1 MPRKSQRELDA
12 PPPVRLVEPVLPVEL
27 PAPPPHLSPEAADWW
42 RQTVAAY
49 ELEPHHLK
57 ILEAAC
63 DAWDRLVEARAEVL
77 RDGPTI
83 EGEAPS
89 RRKRAPLT
97 STRSPCA
104 SGLTA
109 AAPTKMAAV
118 AHEAERVIDRM
129 FQIRLWMTS
138 IWDVQRYSPHPGNA
152 DWERAADIKRRLDEA
167 LVAVRA
173 KQTTPAVP
181 APTEDAEA
189 EAPVPADADP

>member
-1 MPRKSQRELDA
+1 MPVKR
-12 PPPVRLVEPVLPVEL
+12 RLGKQGDGAITPQ
-27 PAPPPHLSPEAADWW
+27 A
-42 RQTVAAY
+42 VAAY
-49 ELEPHHLK
+49 EHAL
-57 ILEAAC
+57 AM
-63 DAWDRLVEARAEVL
+63 
-77 RDGPTI
+77 
-83 EGEAPS
+83 
-89 RRKRAPLT
+89 RKRAD
-97 STRSPCA
+97 RSG
-104 SGLTA
+104 SDED
-109 AAPTKMAAV
+109 AAV

-129 FQIRLWMTS
+129 FQIRLWMIS